1 MATTTLVIDIGASD
15 LKASVLDDAGA
26 MLTERVV
33 HPTCYLCGGNTRHI
47 VGPLPPNVTTVD
59 PNAALLAGVKLW
71 AASR

>member
-1 MATTTLVIDIGASD
+1 MATTTLVIDIGGSD

-33 HPTCYLCGGNTRHI
+33 HPTRYPCGGNTRKI
-47 VGPLPPNVTTVD
+47 VGPLSPDVTMVG